1 MAKQQY
7 HLDPDGSFVI
17 DDYDHAKVFS
27 NFFPGIAGLYGIPMW
42 AFYVNR
48 GQGITSFGVESKDK
62 AILEFQPANRAYRL
76 TSIQGFRTFI
86 KVSGPKQN
94 FYEPFAHSSVSP
106 FKISRRMIITSHD
119 LTIEEVN
126 VSLGLKVTVNYFTM
140 PEENYAALV
149 RRVTIANIS
158 RKPLSLS
165 MIDGLP
171 AINPYGLKDSLSKN
185 MSRTAEAWAAV
196 RNVERQAPFYQLKVE
211 VADTPRVTHIHEG
224 NFYFAFDSK
233 GLLDPV
239 VEAAVVFGHATDFL
253 VPEKFLS
260 DAHFRVPARQQT
272 SNRTPCA
279 MAHAAFVLKAGGS
292 REITSLTGF
301 AHDLKEA
308 NAIARQAA
316 DLRYVAAKALR
327 NRQII
332 DGIKDL
338 CFTHSAKPAFDR
350 YAGQTFLD
358 NVLRGGLPISAQ
370 TAEGPAS
377 FNVYSRKHGDPE
389 RDYNFFILA
398 PTHLSQ
404 GNGNYRDVNQNR
416 RNDVWFNGGVKE
428 TTLVNFLNLIQADGY
443 NPLMVKGTG
452 FVVAG
457 PGQADALIKE
467 FGMTD
472 GAETLKGLLVKGF
485 MPGDLLEAVSRS
497 TKFLARVLRVCR
509 KQEQTEPG
517 EGFWTDHWTYNLD
530 LIESFLGV
538 YPESLRRLLVDEKVF
553 YFFLNDAYVLPREK
567 RYILTDRGVRQYH
580 SLAKQDPAACPAVGG
595 AKDKGYKLRTRNGQG
610 DVYHTTLVVKLLCL
624 LANKS
629 ATFDPSGIGIEM
641 EADKPGWYDALNGL
655 PGLLGSSISE
665 TFEVKRLGHFL
676 NAAMDEA
683 GLKDHE
689 CVSVFV
695 ELADFVEGL
704 SHLLSLE
711 QDPLKYWHKA
721 NDLKENYRKSVRWG
735 ITGEEKSVKAG
746 DVKRFC
752 ERIAARADAGIA
764 VAQNGQGL
772 FATYFTHEVT
782 RYDILEKSHQEGPH
796 VRPLAFKRHDL
807 PLFLEGFVH
816 ALRVQSD
823 PAAAG
828 ELYRAVK
835 KSKLY
840 DRVLGMYRVNAD
852 LSGENEEIGR
862 ARIFPAGWLENG
874 SIWLHMEYKYLLE
887 ILRRGLYREFFND
900 MATTFV
906 PFMDPARYG
915 RSILE
920 NSSFIVSSVHEDKNL
935 HGQGFVAR
943 LSGSTA
949 EFVHM
954 WLVMSAGHKP
964 FTLNTKGEL
973 TLELRPIL
981 PGWMFTPKP
990 SNGFGAGT
998 YAFKFL
1004 GTTLVVYHNAGRV
1017 DTFGPRAVKP
1027 VRAMVKYAGRRGPVI
1042 VQGGVFTGVLAQDIR
1057 GGKVERVDITL
1068 M

>member
-1 MAKQQY
+1 
-7 HLDPDGSFVI
+7 DVI
-17 DDYDHAKVFS
+17 
-27 NFFPGIAGLYGIPMW
+27 
-42 AFYVNR
+42 
-48 GQGITSFGVESKDK
+48 VES
-62 AILEFQPANRAYRL
+62 
-76 TSIQGFRTFI
+76 
-86 KVSGPKQN
+86 
-94 FYEPFAHSSVSP
+94 
-106 FKISRRMIITSHD
+106 
-119 LTIEEVN
+119 
-126 VSLGLKVTVNYFTM
+126 
-140 PEENYAALV
+140 
-149 RRVTIANIS
+149 
-158 RKPLSLS
+158 
-165 MIDGLP
+165 
-171 AINPYGLKDSLSKN
+171 
-185 MSRTAEAWAAV
+185 
-196 RNVERQAPFYQLKVE
+196 
-211 VADTPRVTHIHEG
+211 
-224 NFYFAFDSK
+224 
-233 GLLDPV
+233 
-239 VEAAVVFGHATDFL
+239 AVVFGHATDFL

-308 NAIARQAA
+308 NAIARRAA
-316 DLRYVAAKALR
+316 GPRYVAAKALR

-338 CFTHSAKPAFDR
+338 CFTHSAKPAFDQ

-358 NVLRGGLPISAQ
+358 NVLRGGLPVCVQ
-370 TAEGPAS
+370 TAEGTAS

-416 RNDVWFNGGVKE
+416 RNDVWFNSGVKE
-428 TTLVNFLNLIQADGY
+428 TTVVNFMDLVQADGY
-443 NPLMVKGTG
+443 NPLTVKGTI
-452 FVVAG
+452 FAVAD

-472 GAETLKGLLVKGF
+472 SAGILKGLLVKGF
-485 MPGDLLEAVSRS
+485 MPGDLLKTVRCSPE
-497 TKFLARVLRVCR
+497 FLARVLRVCR
-509 KQEQTEPG
+509 KQEQAEPG

-538 YPESLRRLLVDEKVF
+538 YPEHLRRLLVEEKVF
-553 YFFLNDAYVLPREK
+553 HFFLNDAYVLPREK
-567 RYILTDRGVRQYH
+567 RYILTDHGVRQYH
-580 SLAKQDPAACPAVGG
+580 SLAEQDKEVA
-595 AKDKGYKLRTRNGQG
+595 AKDKGYRLRTKNGQG
-610 DVYHTTLVVKLLCL
+610 EVYHTTLAVKLLCL
-624 LANKS
+624 LANK
-629 ATFDPSGIGIEM
+629 AAAFDPSGIGIEM
-641 EADKPGWYDALNGL
+641 EADKPNWYDALNGL
-655 PGLLGSSISE
+655 PGLSGSSISE
-665 TFEVKRLGHFL
+665 TFEVKRLGSFL
-676 NAAMDEA
+676 NAAIKQA

-704 SHLLSLE
+704 DHLLSLE

-721 NDLKENYRKSVRWG
+721 NDLKENYRKSVRLG
-735 ITGEEKSVKAG
+735 ITGVEKPVKAG

-752 ERIAARADAGIA
+752 GRIMARADAG
-764 VAQNGQGL
+764 VAAAQKGPSL

-782 RYDILEKSHQEGPH
+782 RYDAQ
-796 VRPLAFKRHDL
+796 PLAFKRHDL

-816 ALRVQSD
+816 ALRVESD
-823 PAAAG
+823 PAAAS

-852 LSGENEEIGR
+852 LSGESEEIGR

-887 ILRRGLYREFFND
+887 VLRRGLYREFFND

-964 FTLNTKGEL
+964 FALNTKGEL
-973 TLELRPIL
+973 TLEFKPIL
-981 PGWMFTPKP
+981 PGWMFTQKP
-990 SNGFGAGT
+990 SGGFGAHT

-1004 GTTLVVYHNAGRV
+1004 GTTLVVYHNTARGN
-1017 DTFGPRAVKP
+1017 TFGPGAVKP
-1027 VRAMVKYAGRRGPVI
+1027 VRAMVKYAGGREPVA
-1042 VQGGVFTGVLAQDIR
+1042 VEGTVFTGRLAQDIR